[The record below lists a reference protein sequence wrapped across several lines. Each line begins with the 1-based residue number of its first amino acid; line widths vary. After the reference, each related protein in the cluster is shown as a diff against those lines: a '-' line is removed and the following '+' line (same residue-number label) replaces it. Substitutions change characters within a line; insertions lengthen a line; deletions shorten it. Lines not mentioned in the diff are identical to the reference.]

1 MRQEFP
7 NNTVARINPGAP
19 TRVSSPT
26 SVAGVTGTISGVTVS
41 CDILHTFT
49 SDLVIALTSPDGRRV
64 VLVNREGGSGN
75 HFIGTVF
82 DDRSTSSITRASPP
96 FQGRFRPAEPLST
109 FDGADANG
117 NWTLEI
123 DDRAFQD
130 GGFLIRWT
138 LGFTSE
144 PATDTGFSIA
154 FNFGGGL
161 SSSQRQ
167 VFSAA
172 ASRWSEIITGA
183 TDGTE
188 LRVVIDADGV
198 PIDGAGDANGNVLGR
213 AGPRGFHAN
222 GLPSSGIME
231 FDTFDLDSLE
241 REGSLLNV
249 IIHEMGHVLGHGTIW
264 RSRGVLVGAGSN
276 NPVFLGENA
285 MVEFGVLLGT
295 NQPTPVP
302 VANRG
307 GRGTADSHW
316 RESTFGRELLTGR
329 LNGGVNPISR
339 MSIASLSD
347 LGYQVDLDADDP
359 YQLPDFRAL
368 SLLGTDGEGSS
379 CCCGPRRVIGGAQ
392 GSHDL

>member
-1 MRQEFP
+1 MPTAFRLTGPAISTEMCWDEP
-7 NNTVARINPGAP
+7 APGA
-19 TRVSSPT
+19 
-26 SVAGVTGTISGVTVS
+26 
-41 CDILHTFT
+41 FT
-49 SDLVIALTSPDGRRV
+49 P
-64 VLVNREGGSGN
+64 
-75 HFIGTVF
+75 TVF
-82 DDRSTSSITRASPP
+82 PP
-96 FQGRFRPAEPLST
+96 
-109 FDGADANG
+109 
-117 NWTLEI
+117 
-123 DDRAFQD
+123 
-130 GGFLIRWT
+130 
-138 LGFTSE
+138 
-144 PATDTGFSIA
+144 
-154 FNFGGGL
+154 
-161 SSSQRQ
+161 
-167 VFSAA
+167 AA
-172 ASRWSEIITGA
+172 LWR
-183 TDGTE
+183 
-188 LRVVIDADGV
+188 
-198 PIDGAGDANGNVLGR
+198 
-213 AGPRGFHAN
+213 
-222 GLPSSGIME
+222 

-241 REGSLLNV
+241 RDGSLLNV

>member
-7 NNTVARINPGAP
+7 NNTVARISPGSPMSISSA
-19 TRVSSPT
+19 TR
-26 SVAGVTGTISGVTVS
+26 VAGVTGAISGVTVS
-41 CDILHTFT
+41 FDILHTFT

-64 VLVNREGGSGN
+64 VLVNREGGSGDN
-75 HFIGTVF
+75 FIGTVF
-82 DDRSTSSITRASPP
+82 DDRSTSSIARARPP
-96 FQGRFRPAEPLST
+96 FQGRFRPSEPLSA

-117 NWTLEI
+117 DWTLVI

-138 LGFTSE
+138 LGFTTE
-144 PATDTGFSIA
+144 PATATDFSID
-154 FNFGGGL
+154 FVFGSGL
-161 SSSQRQ
+161 TVSQRQ

-172 ASRWSEIITGA
+172 AARWSEIITGA
-183 TDGTE
+183 TDGTV
-188 LRVVIDADGV
+188 LNVVINADGV
-198 PIDGAGDANGNVLGR
+198 PIDGGGTTDGNVLGQ

-241 REGSLLNV
+241 NNGSLLNV
-249 IIHEMGHVLGHGTIW
+249 IHEMGHVLGHGTIW
-264 RSRGVLVGAGSN
+264 RDRGVLVAAGSN
-276 NPVFLGENA
+276 NPRFLGVNA
-285 MVEFGVLLGT
+285 MLEFGVLLGT
-295 NQPTPVP
+295 DQPTPVP

-316 RESTFGRELLTGR
+316 RETTFGSELLTGR

-347 LGYQVDLDADDP
+347 LGYRVDLDAAEP
-359 YQLPDFRAL
+359 YQLPGPAVL
-368 SLLGTDGEGSS
+368 ALLGTDGEGSR
-379 CCCGPRRVIGGAQ
+379 CCCGPR
-392 GSHDL
+392 